1 MTARNAVAVD
11 VLEETA
17 SCDASLGKQSACTTA
32 NSRTSGRGAAAADP
46 YLQVN
51 VGFLSKDA
59 RTGPLIHTINFVLT
73 FLLLATGCVLAVLTT
88 LQSAA
93 SYFRIPAAAGTS
105 YDPAETRSAFS
116 PPPVN
121 PLPLLEKIKTGE
133 LETLN
138 IPQTRQQPNLQNT
151 LKKMIS
157 TPADEDPTRRTNP
170 QEKPKNSSSSLSV
183 RLHEDMKPRSFLYH
197 NMEDDELLHKAASMQ
212 QLQDHISCNP
222 ALQQNSTVQK
232 YSSRRLQAKIAFLF
246 LTREALP
253 LQALWELYFKGH
265 EGMYSIY
272 VHAHPN
278 YSFPNV
284 SSSSV
289 FFGRNIPSKEVEWGG
304 LSMLDAERQLLANA
318 LLDPNNE
325 RFVLLSES
333 CIPISNFSWAY
344 EYITKSQHS
353 FVDCYDD
360 VGRVGKGRYLRIQ
373 HPGRLEPEV
382 SLNEWRKGS
391 QWFEMSRELAMIVVS
406 DTKYYPKFKD
416 ILCQHEPCFI
426 DEHYLPSVLNIL
438 EPSKLANRTL
448 TYFVFPK
455 HGYAPH
461 PIQWKPEM
469 ITQEWIQT
477 LKGQNCTYNGHREYT
492 NCHLFARKFSPET
505 LEPLLKLAPNIYGIN

>member
-1 MTARNAVAVD
+1 MH
-11 VLEETA
+11 L
-17 SCDASLGKQSACTTA
+17 
-32 NSRTSGRGAAAADP
+32 
-46 YLQVN
+46 VN
-51 VGFLSKDA
+51 
-59 RTGPLIHTINFVLT
+59 
-73 FLLLATGCVLAVLTT
+73 
-88 LQSAA
+88 
-93 SYFRIPAAAGTS
+93 
-105 YDPAETRSAFS
+105 
-116 PPPVN
+116 
-121 PLPLLEKIKTGE
+121 LLEKHSIFVILSIE
-133 LETLN
+133 C
-138 IPQTRQQPNLQNT
+138 LQ
-151 LKKMIS
+151 
-157 TPADEDPTRRTNP
+157 
-170 QEKPKNSSSSLSV
+170 
-183 RLHEDMKPRSFLYH
+183 
-197 NMEDDELLHKAASMQ
+197 
-212 QLQDHISCNP
+212 
-222 ALQQNSTVQK
+222 
-232 YSSRRLQAKIAFLF
+232 
-246 LTREALP
+246 
-253 LQALWELYFKGH
+253 
-265 EGMYSIY
+265 
-272 VHAHPN
+272 
-278 YSFPNV
+278 
-284 SSSSV
+284 
-289 FFGRNIPSKEVEWGG
+289 EVEWGG
-304 LSMLDAERQLLANA
+304 LSMLDAERRLLANA

-438 EPSKLANRTL
+438 KPSKLANRTL

>member
-1 MTARNAVAVD
+1 MNLQGAQKLVTEWDEEEDKGQSSFTIEEVITMTARNAVAVD

-105 YDPAETRSAFS
+105 YDLAETRSAFS

-157 TPADEDPTRRTNP
+157 TPAEEDPTRITNP

-183 RLHEDMKPRSFLYH
+183 RLHEDMKPSSFLYH

-222 ALQQNSTVQK
+222 GLQQNSTVQK
-232 YSSRRLQAKIAFLF
+232 NSPRRLQAKIAFLF

-289 FFGRNIPSKEVEWGG
+289 FFGRNIPSKVNNKF
-304 LSMLDAERQLLANA
+304 LKLDFDLVLQDLLQ
-318 LLDPNNE
+318 
-325 RFVLLSES
+325 VLL
-333 CIPISNFSWAY
+333 IF
-344 EYITKSQHS
+344 
-353 FVDCYDD
+353 FFF
-360 VGRVGKGRYLRIQ
+360 
-373 HPGRLEPEV
+373 
-382 SLNEWRKGS
+382 LNWSG
-391 QWFEMSRELAMIVVS
+391 F
-406 DTKYYPKFKD
+406 
-416 ILCQHEPCFI
+416 C
-426 DEHYLPSVLNIL
+426 
-438 EPSKLANRTL
+438 KL
-448 TYFVFPK
+448 
-455 HGYAPH
+455 G
-461 PIQWKPEM
+461 
-469 ITQEWIQT
+469 
-477 LKGQNCTYNGHREYT
+477 
-492 NCHLFARKFSPET
+492 
-505 LEPLLKLAPNIYGIN
+505 LKLWILICEAGLEKFAILV